1 MAGFVKRLQVAD
13 GCRYPGRAVFAS
25 ELVALDVFADI
36 VVVVGVAQAD
46 VRCLGDGR
54 VVGVFV
60 FVAVPEV
67 VSGVVFAV
75 KRVQPVVVVSQGG
88 GGDTGFVA
96 VPRLTVRRRWLSR
109 TERMAAVSCQ
119 SRYL

>member
-13 GCRYPGRAVFAS
+13 GCRYPARAVFAS
-25 ELVALDVFADI
+25 ELVALDVFADV

-46 VRCLGDGR
+46 VRCLGNGR

-67 VSGVVFAV
+67 VSGVVVAV
-75 KRVQPVVVVSQGG
+75 KRVQPVIVVGKGG
-88 GGDTGFVA
+88 GGDAGFVA
-96 VPRLTVRRRWLSR
+96 VPCLLYTSR
-109 TERMAAVSCQ
+109 CV
-119 SRYL
+119 